1 MTAASAFFS
10 EFLGS
15 AMLLFGILVMTDK
28 KNAVPSWFVPIG
40 LFITLLGI
48 GAGMGFETGILFIAC
63 SMPFVRLELML
74 ENRFCTQPCSRLWPK
89 SPYCN
94 GWLWQSGILYKEVS
108 GISHAF
114 HSNTLMFI

>member
-28 KNAVPSWFVPIG
+28 KNAVPSWFVPVG

-48 GAGMGFETGILFIAC
+48 GAGMGFETGIILIAC
-63 SMPFVRLELML
+63 STLFVRSKLLP
-74 ENRFCTQPCSRLWPK
+74 ENRFCTQSCSRLRPK

-94 GWLWQSGILYKEVS
+94 GRLW
-108 GISHAF
+108 
-114 HSNTLMFI
+114 